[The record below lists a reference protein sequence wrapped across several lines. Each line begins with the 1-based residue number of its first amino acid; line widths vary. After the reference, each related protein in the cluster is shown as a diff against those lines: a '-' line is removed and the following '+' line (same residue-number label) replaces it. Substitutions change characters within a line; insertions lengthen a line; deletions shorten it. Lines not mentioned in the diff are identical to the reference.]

1 MLKESISKHQMI
13 NVRKKTPTGT
23 TGLLVL
29 PYGKFSDS
37 VSVGGTRAG
46 WERISGESLLL
57 LLMLLSEQQVRK
69 DFSSGYH
76 LKFFTQCTF

>member
-1 MLKESISKHQMI
+1 MI

-29 PYGKFSDS
+29 SYGKFSDS
-37 VSVGGTRAG
+37 VSVGGTQAG

-57 LLMLLSEQQVRK
+57 LLMLLSEQQVKGFLFRIP
-69 DFSSGYH
+69 FEVFYSVH
-76 LKFFTQCTF
+76 ILT